1 MVSNTAM
8 PINPD
13 EHRQVI
19 NYCFFINIIRV
30 NEGRS
35 IYLVGIDFLTV
46 FGLRQIASAMQG
58 FFIEKYLILS
68 IGILYIKS
76 VFM

>member
-1 MVSNTAM
+1 MRA
-8 PINPD
+8 
-13 EHRQVI
+13 EA
-19 NYCFFINIIRV
+19 
-30 NEGRS
+30 S
-35 IYLVGIDFLTV
+35 IWWEIDFLTV

-76 VFM
+76 VFYVRLLL